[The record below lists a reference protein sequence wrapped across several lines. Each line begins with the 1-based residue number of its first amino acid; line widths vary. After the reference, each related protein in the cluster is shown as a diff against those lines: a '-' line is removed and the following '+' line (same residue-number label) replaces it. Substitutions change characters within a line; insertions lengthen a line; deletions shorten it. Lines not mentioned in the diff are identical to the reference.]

1 MKNTVLTKNTT
12 RGIDATSADETKSMI
27 FLKSGIV
34 ALSNMK
40 ATLLVK
46 RANKNFSPEKEK
58 GVEIPKIK
66 NSKEENS
73 TKQNDFTG
81 IFED

>member
-1 MKNTVLTKNTT
+1 
-12 RGIDATSADETKSMI
+12 
-27 FLKSGIV
+27 
-34 ALSNMK
+34 MK

-66 NSKEENS
+66 NSKGENS

-81 IFED
+81 ILRIKNPRRIL